1 MVATFANILKGKR
14 PFAFYSLVLCLGL
27 SLIYLTTNRL
37 DKNRWKEVIVSDGI
51 GYYSYLPAL
60 FIYNDLNYSYFYSD
74 SLDYVAIRFGP
85 GSFCYPVDNKAV
97 NKYYCGE
104 AIVMAPFFFLAE
116 AFTYFSGNAR
126 DGYSFYYQASVAI
139 AGLFYFLFG
148 LWMLILFLRNQR
160 IKEINIALAV
170 LLFFLGTNLFYYVLE
185 QPYMSH
191 VFSFSFLCWW
201 LRISDL
207 QAKSPKISRWFL
219 LAFIAGV
226 VIIIRPVNAILL
238 LSIFVIYPQLKDF
251 KAQFLEL
258 LKKPL
263 VLIFSIFIFFSII
276 GIQSL
281 LYYKACGKFW
291 VDSYGNEGFN
301 FASPEIWN
309 VLFSFR
315 KGLFVY
321 TPILL
326 LIFIGFF
333 YFAKNYGKTRLAILC
348 SVLFLFTYVISSWW
362 YWAYGG
368 SFGMRPFVEVYPLF
382 IWIFAVF
389 IDRISNVLLK
399 TLYVLISIFCI
410 FLNQIQV
417 YQSVASIL
425 PYENMNFE
433 KYKRLFLHTEFQFI
447 YMFPSLPEPP
457 KAELIKGKKIGG
469 NLNGFEE
476 NYGNIVPFIDSKV
489 TFSGK
494 KSVCVNKR
502 LGEMAHVFEF
512 PLIKLIEHTDT
523 LGWVV
528 LNVDILL
535 ENVDQDSKFVLS
547 LTHENEV
554 YFYESQFLIHQIHKV
569 NQWKNASFYFKI
581 PEMKSVDD
589 KIVLSL
595 NNNNSS
601 SVWVDNLELTF
612 YSPK

>member
-1 MVATFANILKGKR
+1 VVAAIANILKGKR
-14 PFAFYSLVLCLGL
+14 PFAFYSLVICLVL

-37 DKNRWKEVIVSDGI
+37 NKDRWKEVIVSDGI
-51 GYYSYLPAL
+51 GYYSYLPAF
-60 FIYNDLNYSYFYSD
+60 FIYNDLNYNYFYTD
-74 SLDYVAIRFGP
+74 TLDYVAIRFGV
-85 GSFCYPVDNKAV
+85 GSFCYPVNNKAV

-104 AIVMAPFFFLAE
+104 ALAIAPFFVLADIITNL
-116 AFTYFSGNAR
+116 AGNER
-126 DGYSFYYQASVAI
+126 DGYSFFYQASVAI

-148 LWMLILFLRNQR
+148 IWMLILFLRNQG
-160 IKEINIALAV
+160 IKEINIALVV
-170 LLFFLGTNLFYYVLE
+170 LLFFLGTNLFYYALE

-201 LRISDL
+201 LRNSDL
-207 QAKSPKISRWFL
+207 QAKNPKLSRWFL
-219 LAFIAGV
+219 LAFIAGM

-238 LSIFVIYPQLKDF
+238 LSIFVVYPQLKDF
-251 KAQFLEL
+251 KSQFLEL

-315 KGLFVY
+315 KGLFIY

-326 LIFIGFF
+326 LTFIGLF
-333 YFAKNYGKTRLAILC
+333 YFAKNYGKTRLFILF
-348 SVLFLFTYVISSWW
+348 SILVLFIYVISSWW

-382 IWIFAVF
+382 IWVFAFFIEGITNIFF
-389 IDRISNVLLK
+389 KILFSSISF
-399 TLYVLISIFCI
+399 FCI

-457 KAELIKGKKIGG
+457 KSDLIKGKKIGG

-476 NYGNIVPFIDSKV
+476 NYGSIVPFIDSKV
-489 TFSGK
+489 KFSGK
-494 KSVCVNKR
+494 KSACVNKR
-502 LGEMAHVFEF
+502 LGEIAHVFEF
-512 PLIKLIEHTDT
+512 PLNKLIENTDT

-528 LNVDILL
+528 LSADLLL

-547 LTHENEV
+547 LTHEDEV
-554 YFYESQFLIHQIHKV
+554 YYYESQFLIHQIHKA

-581 PEMKSVDD
+581 PEMKSVND
-589 KIVLSL
+589 KIMLSL

-612 YSPK
+612 YSPN

>member
-1 MVATFANILKGKR
+1 MVTAFANIFKGKR
-14 PFAFYSLVLCLGL
+14 PFAFYSLVLCLVL
-27 SLIYLTTNRL
+27 SLFYLTTNRL
-37 DKNRWKEVIVSDGI
+37 NKDRWKEVIVSDGI

-60 FIYNDLNYSYFYSD
+60 FIYNDLNYNYFYND
-74 SLDYVAIRFGP
+74 TLDYVAIRFGV
-85 GSFCYPVDNKAV
+85 GSFCYPVNNKAV
-97 NKYYCGE
+97 NKYYCGAAL
-104 AIVMAPFFFLAE
+104 AISPFFVLADII
-116 AFTYFSGNAR
+116 TNLVGNER
-126 DGYSFYYQASVAI
+126 DGYSFFYQASVAI

-148 LWMLILFLRNQR
+148 IWMLILFLRNQR
-160 IKEINIALAV
+160 IKEINIALVV
-170 LLFFLGTNLFYYVLE
+170 LLFFLGTNLFYYALE

-207 QAKSPKISRWFL
+207 QAKNPKISRWFL
-219 LAFIAGV
+219 LAFIAGI

-238 LSIFVIYPQLKDF
+238 LSIFAVYPQLKDF
-251 KAQFLEL
+251 KVQFLKL
-258 LKKPL
+258 FKQPL

-281 LYYKACGKFW
+281 LYYKACGKLW

-301 FASPEIWN
+301 FESPEIWN

-315 KGLFVY
+315 KGLFIY
-321 TPILL
+321 TPVLL
-326 LIFIGFF
+326 LSFIGLF
-333 YFAKNYGKTRLAILC
+333 YFAKNYGKIRLAILC
-348 SVLFLFTYVISSWW
+348 SVLVLFTYVISSWW

-389 IDRISNVLLK
+389 IDRISNVILK

-417 YQSVASIL
+417 YQSVISIL

-457 KAELIKGKKIGG
+457 KSDLIKGRKIGG
-469 NLNGFEE
+469 NFNGFEE
-476 NYGNIVPFIDSKV
+476 NYGSILPFVDSKV
-489 TFSGK
+489 RFSGK
-494 KSVCVNKR
+494 KSACVNKR
-502 LGEMAHVFEF
+502 LGEMANVFEF
-512 PLIKLIEHTDT
+512 PLIKLIENADT

-581 PEMKSVDD
+581 PEMKSLDD
-589 KIVLSL
+589 KIMVSLS
-595 NNNNSS
+595 NNNSS

-612 YSPK
+612 YSPN